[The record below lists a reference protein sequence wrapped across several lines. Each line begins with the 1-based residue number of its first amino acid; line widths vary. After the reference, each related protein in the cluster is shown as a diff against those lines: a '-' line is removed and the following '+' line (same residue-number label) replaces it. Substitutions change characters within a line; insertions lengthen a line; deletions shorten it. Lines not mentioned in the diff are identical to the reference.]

1 MSLIEAFDQVRA
13 SLDELARVIEAF
25 DITPQIIEIDTR
37 IKALTGQ
44 LTAKI
49 DQE

>member
-1 MSLIEAFDQVRA
+1 MSIVEAFNQVKA

-25 DITPQIIEIDTR
+25 DITPQILEVDTR

-44 LTAKI
+44 LQAKI
-49 DQE
+49 EE